1 MTNTKDAE
9 KVKKTQSLYV
19 GLLLAIVSAIFI
31 AASIYIIIRF
41 ASTIVISKYFASDES
56 KKGRIEEYVS
66 DLQDF
71 VDERVDT
78 SEDTDLIEEWI
89 RRNRYV
95 YLLVYKEGELFFSSD
110 NGADG
115 TLPPIGT
122 GGITVEYPDR
132 EELLKYAE
140 ENGQHLIT
148 LGDGTPLFAS
158 VAEYTEYLY
167 YDLANLF
174 SFTAAMIALS
184 IVIIN
189 YFRKVIVRIKHL
201 AVQVTAVSSGD
212 MNSPIISE
220 GQDEISKLSR
230 DVDNMRASILEKVQR
245 EREARDANTE
255 LITSISHD
263 IRTPLTVL
271 LGYIDVMK
279 SYTNDEIMQTYVAAS
294 EKTAMRL
301 KQLSDDMF
309 KYSIAFGNPEEN
321 MKLELYDAETLV
333 GQMLSEHILL
343 LEENGYAVE
352 TIDEQTS
359 FGDGAMVYTDAEYLM
374 RIVDNIFSNIY
385 KYADQDE
392 KIFIKISRHGET
404 LSFSITNKIK
414 KNKEDVESNGI
425 GLKTCMRLA
434 EYVAEDFSFEESS
447 DEFVAKLSLKIADNT
462 EDKGI

>member
-1 MTNTKDAE
+1 MTNAKE
-9 KVKKTQSLYV
+9 IVKVKKTQSLYV
-19 GLLLAIVSAIFI
+19 GLLLAIVSAMVI
-31 AASIYIIIRF
+31 AGMVYIVLRFGSNLVINRYLASE
-41 ASTIVISKYFASDES
+41 ES
-56 KKGRIEEYVS
+56 KKERIEDYVE
-66 DLQDF
+66 DLQEF
-71 VDERVDT
+71 VDKNVAT
-78 SEDTDLIEEWI
+78 SAETDVIEDWI

-110 NGADG
+110 SDKNEPI
-115 TLPPIGT
+115 PPLGS

-132 EELLKYAE
+132 EELIKYAE

-167 YDLANLF
+167 YDLSNLF
-174 SFTAAMIALS
+174 CLAVAMVVLS

-189 YFRKVIVRIKHL
+189 YFRQVIARIKRL
-201 AVQVTAVSSGD
+201 AVQVTAVSGGD
-212 MNSPIISE
+212 MNSPIVAE
-220 GQDEISKLSR
+220 GDDEISKLSR
-230 DVDNMRASILEKVQR
+230 DVDNMRTSILENLRR

-255 LITSISHD
+255 LITSMSHD

-321 MKLELYDAETLV
+321 MKLELYDAETLI
-333 GQMLSEHILL
+333 GQMFSEHILL
-343 LEENGYAVE
+343 LMENGYSVE
-352 TIDEQTS
+352 TVGGELS
-359 FGDGAMVYTDAEYLM
+359 LREGAAVYTDAEYLM

-385 KYADQDE
+385 KYADIDE
-392 KIFIKISRHGET
+392 KISVGLKASEKT
-404 LSFSITNKIK
+404 LSILIKNKIK

-425 GLKTCMRLA
+425 GLKTWARLA
-434 EYVAEDFSFEESS
+434 EYVAEDFYTEATK
-447 DEFVAKLSLKIADNT
+447 DEFTVRLTLKLT
-462 EDKGI
+462 DKKDGE

>member
-1 MTNTKDAE
+1 MINTIE
-9 KVKKTQSLYV
+9 TVKVKKTRSLYV
-19 GLLLAIVSAIFI
+19 GLFLAIISAIFI
-31 AASIYIIIRF
+31 AGGLYIVLRF
-41 ASTIVISKYFASDES
+41 ASSLVIDRYFASDES
-56 KKGRIEEYVS
+56 KRDRIEDYVA

-71 VDERVDT
+71 INERVDT

-110 NGADG
+110 NEGEPV
-115 TLPPIGT
+115 LPPLGP

-132 EELLKYAE
+132 EELMEYAE

-167 YDLANLF
+167 YDLANLL
-174 SFTAAMIALS
+174 SFAAAMAALS

-189 YFRKVIVRIKHL
+189 YFRRVIVRIKHL
-201 AVQVTAVSSGD
+201 AVQVTAVSGGD
-212 MNSPIISE
+212 MNRPIVADGE
-220 GQDEISKLSR
+220 DEISKLSR
-230 DVDNMRASILEKVQR
+230 DVENMRTSMLENLRR

-279 SYTNDEIMQTYVAAS
+279 SYTNDEIMQTYVSAS
-294 EKTAMRL
+294 EKTALRL

-309 KYSIAFGNPEEN
+309 KYSIAFGNPEES
-321 MKLELYDAETLV
+321 MKIELYNAETLV
-333 GQMLSEHILL
+333 GQMLSEHIFL
-343 LEENGYAVE
+343 LEENGYSVE
-352 TIDEQTS
+352 TMGEELSLCECD
-359 FGDGAMVYTDAEYLM
+359 AVYTDAQYLM
-374 RIVDNIFSNIY
+374 RIVDNIFSNIH
-385 KYADQDE
+385 KYADIDE
-392 KIFIKISRHGET
+392 KISIEIKASEKA
-404 LSFSITNKIK
+404 LSILIKNKIK

-425 GLKTCMRLA
+425 GLKTCARLA
-434 EYVAEDFSFEESS
+434 EYVAESFSYWESEG
-447 DEFVAKLSLKIADNT
+447 EFAVSLTLKLSKNKNG
-462 EDKGI
+462 E

>member
-1 MTNTKDAE
+1 MTNVKETVT
-9 KVKKTQSLYV
+9 VKKTQSLYV
-19 GLLLAIVSAIFI
+19 GLLLAIVSAVFI
-31 AASIYIIIRF
+31 AGVLYVLLRF
-41 ASTIVISKYFASDES
+41 ASVFIIDRHFASDES
-56 KKGRIEEYVS
+56 KRGRIEDYVS
-66 DLQDF
+66 DLQAF
-71 VDERVDT
+71 VDENVAT
-78 SEDTDLIEEWI
+78 SAETDVIEEWI

-110 NGADG
+110 SEGDG
-115 TLPPIGT
+115 TIPPLGS

-132 EELLKYAE
+132 EELIRYAE

-158 VAEYTEYLY
+158 VAEFTEYLY
-167 YDLANLF
+167 YDIANLL
-174 SFTAAMIALS
+174 SFAMAMVVLS

-189 YFRKVIVRIKHL
+189 YFRQMIARIKRL

-212 MNSPIISE
+212 MNSPIVAE
-220 GQDEISKLSR
+220 GGDEISKLSR
-230 DVDNMRASILEKVQR
+230 DVDNMRASILENLRR

-255 LITSISHD
+255 LITSMSHD

-279 SYTNDEIMQTYVAAS
+279 SYTQDEIMQTYVAAS

-309 KYSIAFGNPEEN
+309 KYSIAFGKPEES
-321 MKLELYDAETLV
+321 MKLELYDADTLI

-343 LEENGYAVE
+343 LEESGYGVDVTGEDAAL
-352 TIDEQTS
+352 
-359 FGDGAMVYTDAEYLM
+359 GAGATVYTDAQYLM

-385 KYADQDE
+385 KYADVDE
-392 KIFIKISRHGET
+392 KISVDIKRNDKS
-404 LSFSITNKIK
+404 LSVTIKNKIK

-425 GLKTCMRLA
+425 GLKTCARLA
-434 EYVAEDFSFEESS
+434 EYVAEKFSYEESCG
-447 DEFVAKLSLKIADNT
+447 EFAVTLTLKIS
-462 EDKGI
+462 DKKDGE